1 MASDR
6 TKYVSINLL
15 PHHQDKLEEL
25 VKASGTNRNNFLR
38 AVIMALTP
46 NDVEKLLRR

>member
-15 PHHQDKLEEL
+15 PHHQEKLEEL
-25 VKASGTNRNNFLR
+25 VAASGTNRNNFFR
-38 AVIMALTP
+38 GIIMALTP